1 MYSYLQGDSKNDCQ
15 DNVLTNDWK
24 EALLKQLLKKELDD

>member
-1 MYSYLQGDSKNDCQ
+1 MYSHLQGDSKNDCQ
-15 DNVLTNDWK
+15 DIVLASDWK